1 MACQWG
7 WMVIERH
14 WWVEGAE
21 RTNVDGWK
29 RQNRQNY
36 DGHWTKL
43 WWTSNKTMTNI
54 GRNYYGHQTELRQNK
69 TKWTTITTDINR
81 TSNDATKWSMFVS
94 STTMAWCKKEERFF
108 FSYFVCVFFFIL
120 FFFQNCYK
128 GYSLRDYKLKKHTWL
143 HNSDA
148 NLKTHVQGKQVYVGL
163 HHLVQIL
170 YCNQTLCVCVCVC
183 VRVRAPKT

>member
-108 FSYFVCVFFFIL
+108 FFYFVCVCFF
-120 FFFQNCYK
+120 
-128 GYSLRDYKLKKHTWL
+128 YSLLLPKLLQRLLTTWL
-143 HNSDA
+143 QA
-148 NLKTHVQGKQVYVGL
+148 QKTHMTAQL
-163 HHLVQIL
+163 R
-170 YCNQTLCVCVCVC
+170 C
-183 VRVRAPKT
+183 